1 MTDQEP
7 LLNNG
12 APQGVEVLP
21 PQGGIPFTR
30 NNPEMGYGQPP
41 MQGM

>member
-12 APQGVEVLP
+12 APQGVEVHP
-21 PQGGIPFTR
+21 PQGGFPFTR
-30 NNPEMGYGQPP
+30 NPEMGYGQPP
-41 MQGM
+41 M

>member
-21 PQGGIPFTR
+21 PQGGVPFNGNTG
-30 NNPEMGYGQPP
+30 MGYGQPP
-41 MQGM
+41 M